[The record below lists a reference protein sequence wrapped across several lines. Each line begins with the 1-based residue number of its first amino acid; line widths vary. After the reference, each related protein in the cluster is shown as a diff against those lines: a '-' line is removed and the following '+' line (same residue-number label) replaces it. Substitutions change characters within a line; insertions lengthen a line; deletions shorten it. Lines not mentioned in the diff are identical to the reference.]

1 MERPRT
7 YTLDEIEEQTGFDKR
22 TIAYYVQEGL
32 LPKVGRRGP
41 RTRYPQAYLDRLLFI
56 KMIREQQDRGRLG
69 NLTLSNIKEM
79 FDDLPEDSV
88 ADVVT
93 GKEELDTSPYENPPD
108 EKLAIMAPRMARLD
122 MLERRVAGVDP
133 NHVGNDETASAPL
146 PFDEPDALLLDLDS
160 GPPAF
165 ELKEV
170 GIETET
176 DAATGPPPPQ
186 QSPPKRLDRL
196 ATVLERL
203 AEAAGSRTRIRR
215 RGSEHWTRAE
225 INPDLVLTARN
236 LDEVD
241 ADLLEEAARLLRWKI
256 LQARRRE
263 E

>member
-69 NLTLSNIKEM
+69 NLTLSNIKEV
-79 FDDLPEDSV
+79 FDDLSEESV
-88 ADVVT
+88 ADVVA
-93 GKEELDTSPYENPPD
+93 GREKLDASPYENPSD
-108 EKLAIMAPRMARLD
+108 EQRAMMAPRMARLD

-133 NHVGNDETASAPL
+133 NHEGNGETASAP
-146 PFDEPDALLLDLDS
+146 PAFDEPDALMLDLDT
-160 GPPAF
+160 GPPTF
-165 ELKEV
+165 QLKEV
-170 GIETET
+170 GAESV
-176 DAATGPPPPQ
+176 AASGPPPPQ
-186 QSPPKRLDRL
+186 RSRSRRFDRL

-203 AEAAGSRTRIRR
+203 AEAAGSHTRIRR
-215 RGSEHWTRAE
+215 RGSEHWTRSE
-225 INPDLVLTARN
+225 ITPDLVLTARN
-236 LDEVD
+236 LDEED
-241 ADLLEEAARLLRWKI
+241 ADLLEEAARLIRWKI